1 MISTIANKQKLRTRN
16 MHDGGPVP
24 PIRLKGK
31 KTSRGYSAKEER
43 YEVIICKHGF
53 IDNYDKDHY
62 GWFIGGC
69 STRRFN
75 LCLEAIEKAGGILL
89 QRGDSEAGGKVKKSD
104 IQEILKIL
112 VPWKRRKTPKSTEKA
127 CV

>member
-1 MISTIANKQKLRTRN
+1 VISTIASKQKLRTRN
-16 MHDGGPVP
+16 IHDGGPVP
-24 PIRLKGK
+24 PIRAKGK
-31 KTSRGYSAKEER
+31 KNSRGHSSKEDR

-53 IDNYDKDHY
+53 IDNFGKDHY

-75 LCLEAIEKAGGILL
+75 LCLEAIKEVGGVIL
-89 QRGDSEAGGKVKKSD
+89 QQGDAEASGKVKKSD

-112 VPWKRRKTPKSTEKA
+112 VPWKRRKTPTSVKKTN
-127 CV
+127 V